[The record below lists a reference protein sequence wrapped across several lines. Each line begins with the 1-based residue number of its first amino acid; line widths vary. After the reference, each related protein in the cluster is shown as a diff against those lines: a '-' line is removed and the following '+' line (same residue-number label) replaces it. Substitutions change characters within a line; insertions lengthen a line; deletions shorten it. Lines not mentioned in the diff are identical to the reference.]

1 MQGDA
6 RVLGATSRRRRA
18 ENPAAKSRSGA
29 ALMTA
34 QPVVLGP
41 GQERQFWTSVSHG
54 TVKVESGTTCPP
66 TTGRWYGKS
75 GDQLRAARPDQA
87 PLRPGQHLPAQPQH
101 RPRAVAQA
109 SHPRPRR
116 TGHRAGPE
124 PRRPVASRRNSIV
137 PASRADP
144 AMYPAARPIR
154 LHALTGSRGAMSIG
168 LGVVLAA
175 SSCTAFRSAVL

>member
-116 TGHRAGPE
+116 TGHRATGMRHAEHLIWTLPAL
-124 PRRPVASRRNSIV
+124 ASKGDATIQNES
-137 PASRADP
+137 PCNKLGDP
-144 AMYPAARPIR
+144 SQAR
-154 LHALTGSRGAMSIG
+154 GSAGGAG
-168 LGVVLAA
+168 YDG
-175 SSCTAFRSAVL
+175 CR

>member
-6 RVLGATSRRRRA
+6 RVLRATSRRRRA

-66 TTGRWYGKS
+66 TTGRWYGKL
-75 GDQLRAARPDQA
+75 GINYERLVQIKRRYDPDNIFR
-87 PLRPGQHLPAQPQH
+87 LNHNIDPAQ
-101 RPRAVAQA
+101 
-109 SHPRPRR
+109 
-116 TGHRAGPE
+116 
-124 PRRPVASRRNSIV
+124 
-137 PASRADP
+137 
-144 AMYPAARPIR
+144 
-154 LHALTGSRGAMSIG
+154 
-168 LGVVLAA
+168 
-175 SSCTAFRSAVL
+175 

>member
-1 MQGDA
+1 
-6 RVLGATSRRRRA
+6 
-18 ENPAAKSRSGA
+18 
-29 ALMTA
+29 MTA

-101 RPRAVAQA
+101 RPRAV
-109 SHPRPRR
+109 
-116 TGHRAGPE
+116 
-124 PRRPVASRRNSIV
+124 
-137 PASRADP
+137 
-144 AMYPAARPIR
+144 
-154 LHALTGSRGAMSIG
+154 
-168 LGVVLAA
+168 
-175 SSCTAFRSAVL
+175 